1 MLNNAATLGFELCLW
16 SFGMF
21 FFTSITSTGIP
32 SLLRNATRP
41 GGEEEEVSGVERQ
54 QVDDGEEESEGG
66 NMEERVWEK
75 VGGKRWRYRW

>member
-1 MLNNAATLGFELCLW
+1 
-16 SFGMF
+16 MF

-66 NMEERVWEK
+66 NMEERVREKWEER
-75 VGGKRWRYRW
+75 GGDIDGKYVRVTYSTGLKAYFI